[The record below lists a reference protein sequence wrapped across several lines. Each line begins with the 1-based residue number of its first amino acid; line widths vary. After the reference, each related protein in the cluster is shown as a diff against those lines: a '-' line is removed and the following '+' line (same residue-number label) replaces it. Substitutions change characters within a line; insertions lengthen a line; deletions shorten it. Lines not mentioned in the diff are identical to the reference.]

1 MPIGAQGEIYDADL
15 AGRWISPMHPQIIRD
30 EPGPCPI
37 CGMDL
42 VPTTRYGYSNEP
54 LEQPAVLH
62 VPRSAVL
69 MAGDNS
75 VVYVETEPGRFELRP
90 VDLGP
95 HPVGTGRN
103 PQRSGSLEQVFVNI
117 LLNAV
122 DAINEFKDDKK
133 EKRIS
138 IETALSEDE
147 AIITFT
153 DTGSGISEENIS
165 KIFEPFFT
173 TKSQGKGTGLGL
185 WVSYGIIKSFLG
197 NIEVKSNPEQGTT
210 FTVILP
216 VEHIKDLKMTE
227 KILVVDDEDII
238 RESLSFI
245 LKKEKYEV
253 EEAANGKIAFDMLK
267 ETSYDLVITD
277 IEMPEMK
284 GIELLDEIKKMN
296 LQTNTIVIT
305 AYGSMETAIAA
316 LRSGASDYILKPVE
330 FDELLFK
337 VKKLFEVRDLHLENR
352 ILRKELQREY
362 DYNNIVGK
370 SPAITQIF
378 EMIKAVADTD
388 STVLIS
394 GNSGTGKELVAR
406 ALHFNSKRTNKPF
419 IALNCGAIS
428 ENLIESELFGHKKG
442 AFTGAISDKEGFIKA
457 AESGTLFLDEISEMP
472 PQLQVKLLRA
482 IQEKEYTPVGTTV
495 SLPVNVR
502 FIASTNRNLLEYV
515 SQGKFREDLFYR
527 LNVVDIHLPSL
538 KERESDIPLLADF
551 FLDKYRRQMNKNI
564 KGISNDAMR
573 SLMNHEWKGEIRELE
588 NVIERSV
595 IFCNEDFINVKH
607 LPVQFQTEVEP
618 TDFFPSGSLD
628 ESVKRF
634 EKDIIT
640 RALEANDFN
649 KEKTADELQ
658 VGLSTLYRKMKELDI
673 QI

>member
-1 MPIGAQGEIYDADL
+1 
-15 AGRWISPMHPQIIRD
+15 
-30 EPGPCPI
+30 
-37 CGMDL
+37 
-42 VPTTRYGYSNEP
+42 
-54 LEQPAVLH
+54 
-62 VPRSAVL
+62 
-69 MAGDNS
+69 
-75 VVYVETEPGRFELRP
+75 
-90 VDLGP
+90 
-95 HPVGTGRN
+95 
-103 PQRSGSLEQVFVNI
+103 
-117 LLNAV
+117 
-122 DAINEFKDDKK
+122 
-133 EKRIS
+133 
-138 IETALSEDE
+138 
-147 AIITFT
+147 
-153 DTGSGISEENIS
+153 
-165 KIFEPFFT
+165 
-173 TKSQGKGTGLGL
+173 
-185 WVSYGIIKSFLG
+185 
-197 NIEVKSNPEQGTT
+197 
-210 FTVILP
+210 
-216 VEHIKDLKMTE
+216 MTE

-238 RESLSFI
+238 RESLSYI
-245 LKKEKYEV
+245 LKKEKYDV
-253 EEAANGKIAFDMLK
+253 EEAANGRIAFDMLK

-284 GIELLDEIKKMN
+284 GIELLDEIKKLN

-370 SPAITQIF
+370 SPAIMQTF

-482 IQEKEYTPVGTTV
+482 IQEKEYTPVGTTI

-502 FIASTNRNLLEYV
+502 FVASTNRNLLEYV
-515 SQGKFREDLFYR
+515 NQGKFREDLFYR

-551 FLDKYRRQMNKNI
+551 FLDKYRKQMNKNI

-628 ESVKRF
+628 ESVRRF

-640 RALEANDFN
+640 RALEANEFN